1 MTERPADIAMLRHSE
16 TDRPRGGASASAKLE
31 DDRLRVYFDG
41 SCPLCT
47 AEIRH
52 YESRSGGGQ
61 LACVDVSHAGSSV
74 GPDLS
79 AEMAMSRFHVRR
91 PDGRLVSGASAFVEI
106 WNALPGWRWAARIA
120 RLPGLL
126 ALLEGAYRVFVPLR
140 PALSL
145 LAARLGA
152 KAATSGGKVQ

>member
-1 MTERPADIAMLRHSE
+1 
-16 TDRPRGGASASAKLE
+16 
-31 DDRLRVYFDG
+31 
-41 SCPLCT
+41 
-47 AEIRH
+47 
-52 YESRSGGGQ
+52 
-61 LACVDVSHAGSSV
+61 
-74 GPDLS
+74 
-79 AEMAMSRFHVRR
+79 MSRFHVRR